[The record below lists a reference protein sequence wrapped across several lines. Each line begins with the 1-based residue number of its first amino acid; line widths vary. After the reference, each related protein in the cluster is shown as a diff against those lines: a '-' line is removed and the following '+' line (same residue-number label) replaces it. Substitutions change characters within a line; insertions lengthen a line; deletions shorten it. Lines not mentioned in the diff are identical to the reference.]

1 MWSDVRFALRTLRRS
16 PVFTIIAV
24 LSLALGIGA
33 NTAIFSLLDQVL
45 LRGLPVRE
53 PQRLVVF
60 HVAEHFPG
68 WSTADNR
75 ESVFS
80 FPMYKDLRDRSRVF
94 DGVMARAGAPV
105 SVSDGGATERAGAEI
120 VSGNYFQALAVMPLL
135 GRNIVPEDDG
145 APGAHPV
152 VMLSYGYWVR
162 RFGASPAVLNRKI
175 TVNGNPLVV
184 IGVGPPGFHGV
195 IGGQTPD
202 LFVPIAMQRQISP
215 TWDALEDCQIAWLSV
230 FARLKPGVSVAQ
242 AQAGMQT
249 VFRPMLEE
257 LLARTG
263 RMRSRKAEE
272 ELLAMK
278 LSLLEAVQGINE
290 MRRQF
295 QKPLAALMGM
305 VGLVLLIACANVAG
319 LLIARA
325 AGRRKEIAIRL
336 ALGAGRKGIMRQLLV
351 ESLVLGLAGG
361 VAGLLVGRWT
371 DLGLLRLLA
380 EGGPEGW
387 LSASLDLR
395 VLGFSLLLSVVTG
408 ILFGLAPALQSMRA
422 EVASALKDQSASVR
436 SGAGG
441 AQFRRALVVA
451 QVALSLLLLVG
462 AGLFARSVSNL
473 MRVDPGFRSS
483 NVLTFAIDPTSAGYP
498 GARAT
503 ALYREL
509 QQRLEA
515 LPGVEAAG
523 AANPGPLTHS
533 GRGGNITVEGYQAK
547 GDEEVG
553 ASQHAVSAGYFRAL
567 GVPVVAG
574 REFADRDLAG
584 SQKLAVVNE
593 AFVKRY
599 FRDRNP
605 LGRRLA
611 CMAGNKVVPDREIVG
626 VVRDFKHGNLRE
638 QAVET
643 VFFPYTQDERPNP
656 LTFYVRAERGESQ
669 LASDIRRM
677 VREMDANLPVF
688 AVRPLTVWVQESILT
703 DRLIAILS
711 SAFGALATLLA
722 AVGLY
727 GVIAYTVARRTAEIG
742 VRMALGALP
751 RGVLALVMRE
761 VGVLV
766 LAGIAIG
773 LPAALAASR
782 LVESQLFGIKANDPM
797 VFALATLGL
806 CAVGLLAGLIPARR
820 AAAIDPIRALRYE

>member
-1 MWSDVRFALRTLRRS
+1 MWSDLRFALRILRRS
-16 PVFTIIAV
+16 PVFTVIAV

-53 PQRLVVF
+53 PQRLLVF

-68 WSTADNR
+68 WGMADNH

-80 FPMYKDLRDRSRVF
+80 YPMYKDFRDRSRVF
-94 DGVMARAGAPV
+94 GGVMARAGAPV

-120 VSGNYFQALAVMPLL
+120 VSGNYFEVLGVLPLV
-135 GRNIVPEDDG
+135 GRTIVPEDDG

-152 VMLSYGYWVR
+152 VMLSAGYWKR
-162 RFGASPAVLNRKI
+162 RFGSSPAVLGRKI
-175 TVNGNPLVV
+175 TVNGHPMVV
-184 IGVGPPGFHGV
+184 IGVAPFGFHGV
-195 IGGQTPD
+195 IGGRTPD
-202 LFVPIAMQRQISP
+202 LFVPIAMQRQITP
-215 TWDALEDCQIAWLSV
+215 TWDALNDYEIAWLSV
-230 FARLKPGVSVAQ
+230 FARLKPGMSMAQ

-249 VFRPMLEE
+249 VFRPMLAE

-263 RMRSRKAEE
+263 RMRSLKAERE
-272 ELLAMK
+272 FLSMK
-278 LSLLEAVQGINE
+278 LSLLSAVQGINE

-295 QKPLAALMGM
+295 EKPLAALMGM

-325 AGRRKEIAIRL
+325 AGRRKEVAIRL
-336 ALGAGRKGIMRQLLV
+336 ALGAGQRGIVRQLLV

-361 VAGLLVGRWT
+361 VAGLLVARWT
-371 DLGLLRLLA
+371 NLGLLRLLA
-380 EGGPEGW
+380 EGESEGW
-387 LSASLDLR
+387 LSASIDLR
-395 VLGFSLLLSVVTG
+395 VLGFNLLLSVATG

-422 EVASALKDQSASVR
+422 EVASALKDQSAGVR
-436 SGAGG
+436 TGAGG
-441 AQFRRALVVA
+441 ARFRRVLVGA
-451 QVALSLLLLVG
+451 QVAFSLLLLVG
-462 AGLFARSVSNL
+462 AGLFARSVYNL
-473 MRVDPGFRSS
+473 MRVDPGFRSAS
-483 NVLTFAIDPTSAGYP
+483 VLTFAIDPTLAGYP
-498 GARAT
+498 SART
-503 ALYREL
+503 AAFYREL

-533 GRGGNITVEGYQAK
+533 GRGGSITVEGYQAK

-567 GVPVVAG
+567 GVTVVAG

-638 QAVET
+638 QVRET

-656 LTFYVRAERGESQ
+656 LTFYVRAQRGESQ

-677 VREMDANLPVF
+677 VHEMDANLPVF
-688 AVRPLTVWVQESILT
+688 AVKSMRIQVQESILT

-711 SAFGALATLLA
+711 SAFGVLATVLA

-742 VRMALGALP
+742 IRMALGALP
-751 RGVLALVMRE
+751 RSVLGLVMRE
-761 VGVLV
+761 AGALV

-782 LVESQLFGIKANDPM
+782 LVESQLFGIKANDPL
-797 VFALATLGL
+797 VLALATLGL
-806 CAVGLLAGLIPARR
+806 CAIGLLAGLIPARR

>member
-1 MWSDVRFALRTLRRS
+1 MWSDLRFALRTLRRS
-16 PVFTIIAV
+16 PVFTVIAV

-68 WSTADNR
+68 RATADNH

-80 FPMYKDLRDRSRVF
+80 YPMYKDFRDRSPVF
-94 DGVMARAGAPV
+94 EGMIARAGAPV
-105 SVSDGGATERAGAEI
+105 SVSDGGMTERAGAEV
-120 VSGNYFQALAVMPLL
+120 VSGNYFEVLGVLPLV
-135 GRNIVPEDDG
+135 GRNIVAEDDG

-152 VMLSYGYWVR
+152 VMLSYGYWSR
-162 RFGASPAVLNRKI
+162 RFGASPAALNRKI
-175 TVNGNPLVV
+175 NVNGYPMVV
-184 IGVGPPGFHGV
+184 IGITPPGFHSMISGR
-195 IGGQTPD
+195 TPD
-202 LFVPIAMQRQISP
+202 LFVPIAMKRQITP
-215 TWDALEDCQIAWLSV
+215 TWDGLDDRRVAWLSV
-230 FARLKPGVSVAQ
+230 FARLKPGMSIGQ
-242 AQAGMQT
+242 AQAAMQT

-257 LLARTG
+257 ELARIG
-263 RMRSRKAEE
+263 KMRSRKSEQE
-272 ELLAMK
+272 FLSMK

-290 MRRQF
+290 MRRHF
-295 QKPLAALMGM
+295 EKPLVALMGM

-336 ALGAGRKGIMRQLLV
+336 AMGAGRTGIVRQLLV

-371 DLGLLRLLA
+371 TLGLLRLLA
-380 EGGPEGW
+380 GDQPEAW
-387 LSASLDLR
+387 LSAAIDLR
-395 VLGFSLLLSVVTG
+395 VLGFNLLLSVATG
-408 ILFGLAPALQSMRA
+408 ILFGLAPALQSVRA
-422 EVASALKDQSASVR
+422 EVASALKDQSAGAR
-436 SGAGG
+436 SSGG
-441 AQFRRALVVA
+441 ARFRRALVVA

-462 AGLFARSVSNL
+462 AGLFARSVANL

-483 NVLTFAIDPTSAGYP
+483 NVLTFAIDPTLGGYP
-498 GARAT
+498 DARAT
-503 ALYREL
+503 AFYREL

-533 GRGGNITVEGYQAK
+533 NRGGSITVEGYQAK
-547 GDEEVG
+547 ADEEVD

-567 GVPVVAG
+567 GVPVAAG
-574 REFADRDLAG
+574 REFTERDLTG
-584 SQKLAVVNE
+584 SQKLAMVNE

-605 LGRRLA
+605 LGRRVTFA
-611 CMAGNKVVPDREIVG
+611 SGNKAVPDREIVG
-626 VVRDFKHGNLRE
+626 VVRDFKHGELRE
-638 QAVET
+638 QVGPT
-643 VFFPYTQDERPNP
+643 VFFPYTQDERPDL
-656 LTFYVRAERGESQ
+656 LTFYVRAARGESQ
-669 LASDIRRM
+669 MASDIRRL

-688 AVRPLTVWVQESILT
+688 AVKRMTVQVEESMLT
-703 DRLIAILS
+703 DRLIAILA
-711 SAFGALATLLA
+711 SAFGGLATALA

-751 RGVLALVMRE
+751 RSVLGLVMRE
-761 VGVLV
+761 AGALV
-766 LAGIAIG
+766 VAGIAIG

-797 VFALATLGL
+797 VFALATVGL

>member
-1 MWSDVRFALRTLRRS
+1 MWTDLRFALRTLRRS
-16 PVFTIIAV
+16 PVFAVVAV

-45 LRGLPVRE
+45 LRALPVRE

-68 WSTADNR
+68 WSMADAH

-80 FPMYKDLRDRSRVF
+80 YPMYKDFRDGSRVF
-94 DGVMARAGAPV
+94 DGVVARAGAPV

-120 VSGNYFQALAVMPLL
+120 VSGNYFQVLGVTPLV
-135 GRNIVPEDDG
+135 GRNLVPEDDG

-152 VMLSYGYWVR
+152 VMLSHGYWRR
-162 RFGASPAVLNRKI
+162 RFGASPAVLGRKI
-175 TVNGNPLVV
+175 TVNGHPMLVV
-184 IGVGPPGFHGV
+184 GVAPPGFHGV
-195 IGGQTPD
+195 IGGRTPD
-202 LFVPIAMQRQISP
+202 LFVPITMQRQIAP
-215 TWDALEDCQIAWLSV
+215 TWDALADYEIAWLSV
-230 FARLKPGVSVAQ
+230 FARLKPGLSVTQ

-278 LSLLEAVQGINE
+278 LSLLSAVQGINE

-295 QKPLAALMGM
+295 QKPLVALMGM

-319 LLIARA
+319 LLITRA
-325 AGRRKEIAIRL
+325 AGRRKEVAIRL
-336 ALGAGRKGIMRQLLV
+336 ALGAGRRGIVRQLLV

-361 VAGLLVGRWT
+361 AAGLLVARWT
-371 DLGLLRLLA
+371 NLGLLRLLA
-380 EGGPEGW
+380 ENEPEGW
-387 LSASLDLR
+387 LSASIDLR
-395 VLGFSLLLSVVTG
+395 VLGFNLLLSVVTG

-422 EVASALKDQSASVR
+422 EVASALKDQSAGVR
-436 SGAGG
+436 TGAGG
-441 AQFRRALVVA
+441 ARFRRVLVGA
-451 QVALSLLLLVG
+451 QVAFSLLLLVG
-462 AGLFARSVSNL
+462 AGLFARSVFNL

-483 NVLTFAIDPTSAGYP
+483 NVLTCAIDPTLAGYP
-498 GARAT
+498 SART
-503 ALYREL
+503 AAFYREL

-523 AANPGPLTHS
+523 AANPGPLTH
-533 GRGGNITVEGYQAK
+533 GNRGGNITVEGYQAK

-553 ASQHAVSAGYFRAL
+553 ASQHAVSAGYFHAL
-567 GVPVVAG
+567 GVPVIAG
-574 REFADRDLAG
+574 RQFTERDLAG

-605 LGRRLA
+605 LGRRIA
-611 CMAGNKVVPDREIVG
+611 FGAGNRVVPDREIVG
-626 VVRDFKHGNLRE
+626 VVRDFKHGDLRE
-638 QAVET
+638 QVHET

-656 LTFYVRAERGESQ
+656 LTFYVRAQRGESQ
-669 LASDIRRM
+669 LTSEIRRL
-677 VREMDANLPVF
+677 VRELDANLPVF
-688 AVRPLTVWVQESILT
+688 AVKSLTVQVQESILT

-711 SAFGALATLLA
+711 SAFGALATVLA

-727 GVIAYTVARRTAEIG
+727 GVIAYSVARRTAEIG
-742 VRMALGALP
+742 IRIALGALP
-751 RGVLALVMRE
+751 RSVLGLVLRE
-761 VGVLV
+761 AGALV

-773 LPAALAASR
+773 LPAALVASR
-782 LVESQLFGIKANDPM
+782 LVESQLFGIKANDPL